1 MMGQWGRGNREM
13 MNTVRQEERMN
24 NTMGKGGRKKEKM
37 QEGQKKYSRHYIAD
51 ILYEE
56 EEKPLDLTCW
66 GEEGRREGEEEE
78 RLGKKKL
85 RTTFS
90 GWQIFELERIF
101 ETRKYINCAE
111 RKHLSR

>member
-1 MMGQWGRGNREM
+1 MGERE
-13 MNTVRQEERMN
+13 QGLGQHGGPGGRMN
-24 NTMGKGGRKKEKM
+24 YAMGKVKTMEKRA
-37 QEGQKKYSRHYIAD
+37 KKYSRHYIAD

-56 EEKPLDLTCW
+56 EEKALDLTCW
-66 GEEGRREGEEEE
+66 GKDGRGEGEEVRREGEEEE
-78 RLGKKKL
+78 RLGRKKL

>member
-1 MMGQWGRGNREM
+1 
-13 MNTVRQEERMN
+13 MNYA
-24 NTMGKGGRKKEKM
+24 MGKVKTMEKRA
-37 QEGQKKYSRHYIAD
+37 KKYSRHYIAD

-56 EEKPLDLTCW
+56 EEKALDLTCW
-66 GEEGRREGEEEE
+66 GEEGRREGEEWRREGEEEEEE

>member
-1 MMGQWGRGNREM
+1 MVGQWGRENRDLVNM
-13 MNTVRQEERMN
+13 VGQGGRINYA
-24 NTMGKGGRKKEKM
+24 MGKEKTM
-37 QEGQKKYSRHYIAD
+37 EKGTKKYSRHYIAD

-56 EEKPLDLTCW
+56 EEKALDLTCW

-78 RLGKKKL
+78 RLGRKKL